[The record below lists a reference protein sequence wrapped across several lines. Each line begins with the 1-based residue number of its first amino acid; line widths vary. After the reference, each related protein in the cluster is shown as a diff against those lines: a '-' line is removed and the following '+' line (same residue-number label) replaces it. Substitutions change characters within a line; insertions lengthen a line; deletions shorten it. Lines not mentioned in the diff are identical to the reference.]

1 MYIILSIIF
10 LLIGII
16 YSCYIRPIKMLKYYI
31 KSLREKGYKVAE
43 VPFNILNLGHW
54 GLFKKDE
61 KEKKDAFWT
70 FKH

>member
-1 MYIILSIIF
+1 MYITVSIIV
-10 LLIGII
+10 LVATVV
-16 YSCYIRPIKMLKYYI
+16 YYAYIRPKKMRRHYI

>member
-1 MYIILSIIF
+1 MYITVSII
-10 LLIGII
+10 LLVAAVV
-16 YSCYIRPIKMLKYYI
+16 YYAYIRPKKMRRHYI
-31 KSLREKGYKVAE
+31 KSFREKGYKVAE